1 MLWADLAHKLTDQV
15 VTPLNT
21 YQAQFPEMR
30 VSNAPF
36 STILV
41 STPSF
46 SGSRVFPC
54 ASPLKRGDI
63 PGGG

>member
-30 VSNAPF
+30 VSTYVEH
-36 STILV
+36 STGHLGCYINR
-41 STPSF
+41 TQF
-46 SGSRVFPC
+46 
-54 ASPLKRGDI
+54 I
-63 PGGG
+63 